1 MAVVNLYE
9 YALLRVVPDLERGE
23 CVNVGVV
30 VYCQKRDFLGVR
42 LKVDDVK
49 LKTLAPGLDLDGLR
63 AVLKGVQ
70 AHSDG
75 DDHAAGDSLGRR
87 FRWLIAPRSTIVQPG
102 PAHPGLTDDP
112 AKELERLFKRLV
124 R

>member
-1 MAVVNLYE
+1 VNLYE

-30 VYCQKRDFLGVR
+30 VYCQKRDFLGVL
-42 LKVDDVK
+42 LKADETK
-49 LKTLAPGLDLDGLR
+49 LEVLAPGVDLEGVR
-63 AVLKGVQ
+63 AVLRGVQ
-70 AHSDG
+70 AHCDG

-112 AKELERLFKRLV
+112 AKELERLFNRLV